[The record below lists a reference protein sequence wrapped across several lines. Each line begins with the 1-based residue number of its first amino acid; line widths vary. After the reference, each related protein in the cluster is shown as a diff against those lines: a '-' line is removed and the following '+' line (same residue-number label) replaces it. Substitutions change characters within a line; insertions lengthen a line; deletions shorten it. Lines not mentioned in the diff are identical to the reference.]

1 MMTVGMT
8 QDLRLNSLMA
18 KEIIENHREMD
29 SDMTGLKEFARY
41 GVKLVALAQDD
52 IEMVRQWRNDPKI
65 ADLMLD
71 KTHITRE
78 KQQQW
83 FARLQHAKDQ
93 FYYLVWFK
101 DQPIGVA
108 SLIKVNRDAGHCE
121 PGMYIY
127 VDEYR
132 NNIVPFCV
140 AFALNDLAFEG
151 LGLSQLFGK
160 IFANNQASVRFH
172 EACGYRLYETR
183 EDGLG
188 LYVLEREAY
197 FAARAKIARFI
208 RY

>member
-1 MMTVGMT
+1 
-8 QDLRLNSLMA
+8 
-18 KEIIENHREMD
+18 
-29 SDMTGLKEFARY
+29 MTGVEGFARY
-41 GVKLVALAQDD
+41 GVRLVPLVQDD

-71 KTHITRE
+71 KTHITIEMQR
-78 KQQQW
+78 QW
-83 FARLQHAKDQ
+83 FARLQLDNDR
-93 FYYLVWFK
+93 FYYLAWFK

-108 SLIKVNRDAGHCE
+108 SLIGVNREAGSCE

-140 AFALNDLAFEG
+140 AFALNDLAFEV

-160 IFANNQASVRFH
+160 IFANNTPSIRFH
-172 EACGYRLYETR
+172 EASGYRHYDEG

-188 LYVLEREAY
+188 LYILEREPY
-197 FAARAKIARFI
+197 LVARAKIARFI

>member
-1 MMTVGMT
+1 MQSPLCFSRYGIT
-8 QDLRLNSLMA
+8 
-18 KEIIENHREMD
+18 
-29 SDMTGLKEFARY
+29 LKELQR
-41 GVKLVALAQDD
+41 DE

-65 ADLMLD
+65 AELMLD
-71 KTHITRE
+71 QTHITE
-78 KQQQW
+78 EMQKQW
-83 FARLQHAKDQ
+83 FERMSQSDCQ
-93 FYYLVWFK
+93 YYFLAWFK

-108 SLIKVNRDAGHCE
+108 SLINIDREQQTCE

-188 LYVLEREAY
+188 LYVLERKAY
-197 FAARAKIARFI
+197 LAARAKLARFI